1 MLQRLKKLPSSLLWA
16 VLFCALIL
24 IWVATGEI
32 KGGAQQAP
40 DAQTVKTTAA
50 LKKAPAKE
58 SDAAR
63 FTVRTA
69 AFPRRQFAEQIVI
82 RGRSFADQQ
91 VDVRAETAGM
101 IEVLPVAKGARVNKG
116 DVLCE
121 IEDGARAASLLEAE
135 AAVAQAEGDYQAAK
149 QLEKR
154 GHAAALRVLQNKAA
168 LDRARAGLVKARLDL
183 KRTKITAPFSGHV
196 DEQPAKTGS
205 FLAVGGICAHL
216 VALDPLKVIGA
227 VKERDVKAVRPG
239 QKARL
244 KFITGEEVSGVVTFL
259 SATAEAETRTF
270 RVEVEIANRDGA
282 LRSGITADIYIPLP
296 EQPAM
301 LLPPSILTLND
312 DGAVGVR
319 AVNERREVEFHAV
332 KILSERQEGIYI
344 EALPAGVSL
353 ITVGQDFVK
362 AGQKVEA
369 VPDPKYGGNKPGS

>member
-1 MLQRLKKLPSSLLWA
+1 MFQRLKKLPASLLWA
-16 VLFCALIL
+16 ALFSALIL
-24 IWVATGEI
+24 IWVATGEM
-32 KGGAQQAP
+32 KGGAGLAP
-40 DAQTVKTTAA
+40 EGEVAAAKVDTAA
-50 LKKAPAKE
+50 K
-58 SDAAR
+58 DIAAER

-69 AFPRRQFAEQIVI
+69 VFARREFAGQIII

-91 VDVRAETAGM
+91 VELRAETAGM
-101 IEVLPVAKGARVNKG
+101 IKSLPVAKGAQVKEG

-154 GHAAALRVLQNKAA
+154 GHTAALRVLQNKAA
-168 LDRARAGLVKARLDL
+168 MDRARAALAKARLDL
-183 KRTKITAPFSGHV
+183 ERTKIRAPFAGYV
-196 DEQPAKTGS
+196 DEQPAKPGS
-205 FLAVGGICAHL
+205 FLAIGGVCAHL
-216 VALDPLKVIGA
+216 VALAPLRVIGA
-227 VKERDVKAVRPG
+227 VKERDIKLVQPG
-239 QKARL
+239 QTAKLR
-244 KFITGEEVSGVVTFL
+244 FITGEEVSGVVKFL

-270 RVEVEIANRDGA
+270 RVEVEIANPNGA
-282 LRSGITADIYIPLP
+282 LRSGITADIFIPLP
-296 EQPAM
+296 ERPAM

-312 DGAVGVR
+312 DGEVGVR

-369 VPDPKYGGNKPGS
+369 VPDPKFGGNKPGS